1 MATYLIKKEKK
12 ITRQAG
18 DDSEVSFI
26 LPEVFPAEETEVR
39 FGIFYNQSTN
49 REPLIILNTEDAQI
63 EEQKVT
69 FLLEKEITINKKGP
83 LLWELEVT
91 HEGRT
96 HTIGRGEFELI
107 KKLMP

>member
-1 MATYLIKKEKK
+1 MPTYLIKKEKK
-12 ITRQAG
+12 ITRQSG

-26 LPEVFPAEETEVR
+26 LPEVFPPDETELR

-49 REPLIILNTEDAQI
+49 REPLIIFEHLEAQV
-63 EEQKVT
+63 EENKVT
-69 FLLEKEITINKKGP
+69 FFIDKEITANKKGP
-83 LLWELEVT
+83 FLWELEVT